1 MSLTV
6 TFCTLCTA
14 QYYPLMQTLHN
25 LQCEYP
31 DELFIVELN
40 CMAACEDVPAMLIES
55 EYLPRI
61 TPETLYERVRAQLP
75 AYQNN

>member
-1 MSLTV
+1 
-6 TFCTLCTA
+6 
-14 QYYPLMQTLHN
+14 MQTIHD

-75 AYQNN
+75 AHQN